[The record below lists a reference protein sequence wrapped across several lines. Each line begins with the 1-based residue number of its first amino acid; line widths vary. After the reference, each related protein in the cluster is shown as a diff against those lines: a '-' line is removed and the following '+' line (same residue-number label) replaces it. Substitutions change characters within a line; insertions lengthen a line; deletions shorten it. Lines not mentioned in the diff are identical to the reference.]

1 MNEENL
7 TDTSPVVVTGD
18 MSEVTE
24 KLDELKEALTTEP
37 EKVIVNDVEMSS
49 DEVLVEILN
58 SLQPDPEEV
67 EKQNTVTQNQ
77 QVSAENQEA
86 ILQELL
92 TVNQDLFN
100 EYTAQFEIMEQRH
113 NEQLEG
119 YFFVG
124 LSIII
129 SFAVYMF
136 WNQISKW

>member
-7 TDTSPVVVTGD
+7 DTSPVELTGD
-18 MSEVTE
+18 MSEVTQ
-24 KLDELKEALTTEP
+24 KLDELKEVLTKEP
-37 EKVIVNDVEMSS
+37 EKVIVNDVEMTS
-49 DEVLVEILN
+49 DEVLAEILN

-67 EKQNTVTQNQ
+67 EIQNVITQNQ
-77 QVSAENQEA
+77 QAIAENQEA

-92 TVNQDLFN
+92 TVNQELLN
-100 EYTAQFEIMEQRH
+100 EYTMQFEVMEQRH
-113 NEQLEG
+113 KEQLEG

>member
-18 MSEVTE
+18 LSEVTQ
-24 KLDELKEALTTEP
+24 KLDELKEVLATEQ
-37 EKVIVNDVEMSS
+37 EKVIVNDVEMTT

-58 SLQPDPEEV
+58 SLQTDPEEV
-67 EKQNTVTQNQ
+67 EQQNTIIQSQ
-77 QVSAENQEA
+77 QAVAESQEA

-92 TVNQDLFN
+92 IVNQNFLN
-100 EYTAQFEIMEQRH
+100 EYTTQLEVIEQRH
-113 NEQLEG
+113 KEQTEG
-119 YFFVG
+119 FFFVG
-124 LSIII
+124 LSVII